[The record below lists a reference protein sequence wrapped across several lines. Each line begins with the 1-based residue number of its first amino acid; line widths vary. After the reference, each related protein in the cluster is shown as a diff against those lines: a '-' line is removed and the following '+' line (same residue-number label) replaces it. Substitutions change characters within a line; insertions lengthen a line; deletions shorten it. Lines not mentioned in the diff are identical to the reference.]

1 GTSII
6 PNFDL
11 AIVPDTLHSAQ
22 KSVHQ
27 DTRGLEIETP
37 AKHANGTE
45 RHVLLS
51 SHVAHHAFH
60 SRDEVGTDTS
70 LAFTKVDFAVFGN
83 VTLDEAGNAEKIPE
97 TSCQVQEQDHTW
109 VGIETVPNPIDA
121 SAGNFAWTLGVQPEP
136 YLCGGHVNLPGVT
149 RSFYLGTPP
158 GTDLANASYTG
169 CVLIFDRPDSHGFVL
184 PSGSGDP
191 TQVTSDSCSWGF
203 GMNTG
208 DQCLANLQSAALE
221 IAAAATD
228 EQNSTTICISIAD
241 SISRTAPASCSRLQ
255 QNDIYPYT
263 NHDYK
268 DYDMLDVPLAAVE
281 GMWALPRLH
290 GDTGY
295 QHNTVADWESGGSVA
310 AKSFIHG
317 AHEGITDIF
326 IKTYTGKKTAGAKGV
341 AKGLSTGLVNMTMKT
356 GAVEPGATW
365 QDRSIVTEGTLN
377 MRDLGGLCTS
387 DGRHIIKNR
396 LFRSANL
403 AQITSNDLQTLAQL
417 GIKTVVDLRGP
428 KEALDHPDRLPAG
441 TAIIPSP
448 IIGSDT
454 GDAIHDSTI
463 RTLVLCAGLP
473 ETMLNITKVSQYG
486 PYYRMLFL
494 VNSYGTESH
503 TSRLTKYRPF
513 FRALLDLA
521 PDETI
526 LVHCTGGRDRT
537 GVGIALWLRA
547 LGVSQ
552 QDIEADFVAS
562 NHALQP
568 DREDPDST
576 TFLRFQSAN
585 VFLQPPANKY
595 YQRVAK
601 ELGAPPESIRNAVKL
616 RADLLRR

>member
-1 GTSII
+1 M
-6 PNFDL
+6 
-11 AIVPDTLHSAQ
+11 
-22 KSVHQ
+22 
-27 DTRGLEIETP
+27 
-37 AKHANGTE
+37 
-45 RHVLLS
+45 
-51 SHVAHHAFH
+51 
-60 SRDEVGTDTS
+60 
-70 LAFTKVDFAVFGN
+70 
-83 VTLDEAGNAEKIPE
+83 
-97 TSCQVQEQDHTW
+97 
-109 VGIETVPNPIDA
+109 
-121 SAGNFAWTLGVQPEP
+121 
-136 YLCGGHVNLPGVT
+136 
-149 RSFYLGTPP
+149 
-158 GTDLANASYTG
+158 LAN
-169 CVLIFDRPDSHGFVL
+169 
-184 PSGSGDP
+184 
-191 TQVTSDSCSWGF
+191 Q
-203 GMNTG
+203 
-208 DQCLANLQSAALE
+208 
-221 IAAAATD
+221 
-228 EQNSTTICISIAD
+228 
-241 SISRTAPASCSRLQ
+241 
-255 QNDIYPYT
+255 
-263 NHDYK
+263 
-268 DYDMLDVPLAAVE
+268 
-281 GMWALPRLH
+281 
-290 GDTGY
+290 
-295 QHNTVADWESGGSVA
+295 
-310 AKSFIHG
+310 
-317 AHEGITDIF
+317 
-326 IKTYTGKKTAGAKGV
+326 
-341 AKGLSTGLVNMTMKT
+341 
-356 GAVEPGATW
+356 VEPSATW
-365 QDRSIVTEGTLN
+365 QDRSIVMEGTLN
-377 MRDLGGLCTS
+377 MRDLGGLRTS
-387 DGRHIIKNR
+387 DGKHIIKNR

-441 TAIIPSP
+441 TATIPSP

-463 RTLVLCAGLP
+463 RTLVLRAGLP

-521 PDETI
+521 SDETI

-537 GVGIALWLRA
+537 GVGIALWLKA

-616 RADLLRR
+616 RADLLRRMFASIDAQYGSFPLFLESQLGVGPKELEILRRTFLT